1 MTQPRVPT
9 MGIQVPLWRKI
20 QGGEVDE
27 CERQNDSPAGVN
39 GISGEMRVV
48 RNGLERLPPD
58 TVHGYV

>member
-1 MTQPRVPT
+1 